1 MKRSTLIG
9 GMAVG
14 FALAMTVSAPAFAS
28 PVQIIPWEESFT
40 EVLEVGAEDW
50 CPPDVVDFDVTFSV
64 EAAGKD
70 RIYTQR
76 DGILRFAGTFKAV
89 EMYSANGKTFMIESQ
104 GNRRDHKIVD
114 NGDGTLTIWF
124 KDSVKSTVSI
134 DGEFLFHDS
143 GLAEGAFLVDHNG
156 TPTFPDDDEFIGGVE
171 EPQFHGRSDTAGRDF
186 CEDIALYLGD

>member
-9 GMAVG
+9 GLAVG
-14 FALAMTVSAPAFAS
+14 LALALTVSAPASAT

-40 EVLEVGAEDW
+40 EVLEVGAENW
-50 CPPDVVDFDVTFSV
+50 CPPDVVDFDVTYSV
-64 EAAGKD
+64 DAGGID

-89 EMYSANGKTFMIESQ
+89 ETYSANGKTFMIESQ

-114 NGDGTLTIWF
+114 NGDGTLTIQF
-124 KDSVKSTVSI
+124 KNSVKSTVSI

-143 GLAEGAFLVDHNG
+143 GLDEGAFLVDHNG
-156 TPTFPDDDEFIGGVE
+156 TPTFPDDDIFLGVVG
-171 EPQFHGRSDTAGRDF
+171 EPQFHGRGDTVGRDF
-186 CEDIALYLGD
+186 CEDIAFYLAP